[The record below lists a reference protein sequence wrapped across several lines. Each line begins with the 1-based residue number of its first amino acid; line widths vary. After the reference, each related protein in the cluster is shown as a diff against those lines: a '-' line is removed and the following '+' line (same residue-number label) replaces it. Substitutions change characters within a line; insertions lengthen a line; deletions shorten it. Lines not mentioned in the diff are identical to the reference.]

1 MFNLNPLSM
10 FLHLS
15 HTKLDIE
22 IDACLDLAV
31 KLKYVTLE
39 DLKTFGV
46 SIVKTFQMLSKMI
59 NRDQ

>member
-1 MFNLNPLSM
+1 M